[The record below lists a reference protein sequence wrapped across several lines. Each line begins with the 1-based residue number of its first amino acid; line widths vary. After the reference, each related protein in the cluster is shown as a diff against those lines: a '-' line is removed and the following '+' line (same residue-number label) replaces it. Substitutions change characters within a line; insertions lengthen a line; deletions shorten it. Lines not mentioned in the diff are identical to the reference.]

1 MIRWAI
7 SYVVDRVI
15 LLTIVYWV
23 VRSVAG
29 SQFQSVDSIQQWIE
43 QASPFAE
50 ISRALDVR
58 AGG

>member
-7 SYVVDRVI
+7 SYVVDQVI

-29 SQFQSVDSIQQWIE
+29 SQFQSVDLIQQWIE